1 MEIWNKVLG
10 FCWDL
15 WVWHLLIWCSYSGQY
30 MGALHVGGDGYESF
44 LQVEQLLNVWA
55 GPIEGD
61 GFFLPVKA
69 DTREQ

>member
-1 MEIWNKVLG
+1 MEIWNEVLE

-15 WVWHLLIWCSYSGQY
+15 WVWHLLIWCSYGGQY
-30 MGALHVGGDGYESF
+30 MGTSPVGGDGYESF

-61 GFFLPVKA
+61 GFLLPVKA
-69 DTREQ
+69 DTGEQ